1 MTRLLTHDEVAAAL
15 LDLPGWAGGT
25 EDIGARY
32 LFPTFAAGIAA
43 VAAVADEADGMD
55 HHPDMDIRYRRVA
68 FLLSTHSAGGVTQ
81 LDVELAHRIA
91 AAAAAAGGT
100 AED

>member
-1 MTRLLTHDEVAAAL
+1 MTRLLTHDEVAHAL
-15 LDLPGWAGGT
+15 LALPGWAGGT

-32 LFPTFAAGIAA
+32 LFPSFAAAISA
-43 VAAVADEADGMD
+43 VVAVADEADTMD
-55 HHPDMDIRYRRVA
+55 HHPDIDIRYRRVS

-91 AAAAAAGGT
+91 TAAAAAGGS
-100 AED
+100 AAG